1 MMKVHKLT
9 GIGFLIICG
18 FVIFSYCRTTDYE
31 DNRNASEI
39 GNNKTDENLEN
50 KEISHFLP
58 TSTTNQ
64 IVVHAGFTLSYN
76 EKFEESEWVAYEL
89 KPSELISH
97 DYKRPFFIEDP
108 EVKTGSADW
117 RNYKKSGYDRGH
129 LCPAADRKFSKTA
142 FEETFYTSNI
152 APQRHDF
159 NSGIWNRL
167 EQKVR
172 YWAQKYDG
180 IYIITGSVL
189 NDRLK
194 TIGSE
199 DVAVP
204 EYFYKVLL
212 DEDHGKYKMIGFLVP
227 HADSKKSLY
236 EFVVPVDRI
245 EQLTG
250 IDFFPQLDDAIENDL
265 EKNAD
270 YKAWSFN

>member
-1 MMKVHKLT
+1 MRKPT
-9 GIGFLIICG
+9 FIGFLIVCG
-18 FVIFSYCRTTDYE
+18 FVIFSYCRTADYE
-31 DNRNASEI
+31 DNSKLEQSEP
-39 GNNKTDENLEN
+39 TATAENLEN
-50 KEISHFLP
+50 KEISDFLP

-64 IVVHAGFTLSYN
+64 IVVHEGFTLSYS

-89 KPSELISH
+89 TPSELVLPN
-97 DYKRPFFIEDP
+97 YKRPFFIEDP
-108 EVKTGSADW
+108 DVKTGSAGW
-117 RNYKKSGYDRGH
+117 RNYKRSGYDKGH
-129 LCPAADRKFSKTA
+129 LCPAADRKFSESA
-142 FEETFYTSNI
+142 FDETFYTSNI
-152 APQRHDF
+152 APQKHDF

-180 IYIITGSVL
+180 IYIITGGVL

-199 DVAVP
+199 EVAIP
-204 EYFYKVLL
+204 QYFYKVLL

-227 HADSKKSLY
+227 HADSEKPLY
-236 EFVVPVDRI
+236 QFVVPVDRI

-250 IDFFPQLDDAIENDL
+250 IDFFPQLDDAIENAL